1 MHTSISIVGVLL
13 RRGRRVAGNAVRKD
27 LWDLGMSSKPSG
39 LLDGN
44 GFRANPVA
52 TMVHDTVPKFDRLLR
67 VIDVM
72 DKIGL
77 SRSWLNK
84 AVA

>member
-1 MHTSISIVGVLL
+1 
-13 RRGRRVAGNAVRKD
+13 
-27 LWDLGMSSKPSG
+27 

-52 TMVHDTVPKFDRLLR
+52 AMVHDTVPIFDWLLR

-72 DKIGL
+72 DT
-77 SRSWLNK
+77 
-84 AVA
+84 VAGRVAGHYVAGI